1 MQDQLFILLNVF
13 IALILSGAIGYE
25 REIAN
30 KPAGFRTNMMVGGVA
45 CLLFSLGEI
54 IVERY
59 SLPYYHDFM
68 RMDLIRIVEA
78 VVVGI
83 SFIGAG
89 TILKSHDS
97 EKIFFLTTAATILFS
112 ATVGIAIAL
121 DLYVLGVGITL
132 IVLLINTF
140 IRHMDKNLK

>member
-13 IALILSGAIGYE
+13 IALILAGAIGYE

-54 IVERY
+54 IIERY
-59 SLPYYHDFM
+59 SASFYHDFM

-89 TILKSHDS
+89 TILKSPDS
-97 EKIFFLTTAATILFS
+97 EKIFYLTTAATILFS
-112 ATVGIAIAL
+112 ATVGITIAL
-121 DLYVLGVGITL
+121 NMYVLGVGITL
-132 IVLLINTF
+132 IVLIINTI
-140 IRHMDKNLK
+140 IRHMDKQLK